1 MTPEHTAIS
10 LSPERLKAVFVVRS
24 DSDIRDFDE
33 LRGTT
38 LSAPPKQAAV
48 SLLAQET
55 LLKHG
60 LMPGSAIHSTY
71 QHNHAACLR
80 AVLIRKAAACI
91 TAPAPLEVFSARS
104 GLNFRVPG
112 PSDPVP
118 ASAFQ
123 PSSVLFSDTK
133 ARPGPVARRA
143 AVPHSTS
150 PCTARAAD
158 QTPNPAGPMQQSAVG
173 QPGQAASFPVN

>member
-80 AVLIRKAAACI
+80 AVLNPQSRGLYQPL
-91 TAPAPLEVFSARS
+91 PARPYRSIVMSASRS
-104 GLNFRVPG
+104 GIEFCLEAVRMALVLCNPG
-112 PSDPVP
+112 PSDP
-118 ASAFQ
+118 
-123 PSSVLFSDTK
+123 K
-133 ARPGPVARRA
+133 
-143 AVPHSTS
+143 
-150 PCTARAAD
+150 
-158 QTPNPAGPMQQSAVG
+158 
-173 QPGQAASFPVN
+173 